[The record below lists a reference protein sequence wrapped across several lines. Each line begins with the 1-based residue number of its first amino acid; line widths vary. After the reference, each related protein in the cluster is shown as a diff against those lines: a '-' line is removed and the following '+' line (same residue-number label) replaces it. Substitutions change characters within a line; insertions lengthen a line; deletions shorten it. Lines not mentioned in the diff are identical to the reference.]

1 MSAETPPAEASAP
14 LGILDEA
21 HLARSV
27 LRLAWPVVIQQLGLT
42 FTQLVDTVL
51 VGHLGK
57 GPLAGVGLASIIYW
71 IPLAGSIAI
80 GIGAMAVVARNIGS
94 GDVERTAR
102 TVRTSLL
109 MSVVWGVFAAAVM
122 WLAAD
127 PLLTVMGAEADAL
140 DPGVI
145 YMRAAAY
152 GLPLYSFFYV
162 GNACMQGA
170 GNTRTPM
177 YTMLMVNVVN
187 AVVAYVLIYG
197 PGPLPGYGVIG
208 SGLGY
213 TIGAVSG
220 AAVLVA
226 LLARGRS
233 GVRYD
238 TSHPLTPDGPEMG
251 RILDVGVPAGME
263 QLQWELA
270 FVVYTRII
278 ASLGTDA
285 LAAHQVALRVEGLA
299 FYPGFALG
307 IAAAALVGQ
316 SLGAQRPDL
325 AEKTAAIAARWGVVI
340 MTTVGVT
347 LMLLGGPVT
356 SIFVEE
362 QEVIDIGQRLLFIF
376 AFAMPSMAVGQ
387 ALAGGLRGAGDTRA
401 VLAIAVF
408 GMWGVRLLPAYLL
421 AVTAGF
427 GAPGAW
433 VAATIDI
440 NARGLLIWLRFRQGK
455 WKLIQV

>member
-1 MSAETPPAEASAP
+1 MSAETPPSEASARVV
-14 LGILDEA
+14 ILDEA
-21 HLARSV
+21 HLSRSV
-27 LRLAWPVVIQQLGLT
+27 LRLAWPVVVQQMGLT
-42 FTQLVDTVL
+42 FTQLVDTLL

-57 GPLAGVGLASIIYW
+57 GPLAGVGLASIIFW

-94 GDVERTAR
+94 GDVERAAL
-102 TVRTSLL
+102 TVRTALL
-109 MSVVWGVFAAAVM
+109 MSVAWGLFAAAVM
-122 WLAAD
+122 WLAAG

-145 YMRAAAY
+145 YMQAAAY
-152 GLPLYSFFYV
+152 GLPLYSLFYV

-177 YTMLMVNVVN
+177 YIMLMVNVVN
-187 AVVAYVLIYG
+187 ALVAYLLIYG

-213 TIGAVSG
+213 TSGAVSG
-220 AAVLVA
+220 AVVMIA

-238 TSHPLTPDGPEMG
+238 INRPLTADRGEMD
-251 RILDVGVPAGME
+251 RILNVGVPAGME

-278 ASLGTDA
+278 SSLGTDA
-285 LAAHQVALRVEGLA
+285 MAAHQVALRVEGLA

-325 AEKTAAIAARWGVVI
+325 AERAAAITTRWGVVI
-340 MTTVGVT
+340 MTTVGVA

-356 SIFVEE
+356 SLFVEE
-362 QEVIDIGQRLLFIF
+362 QEVIDIGRQLLFIF
-376 AFAMPSMAVGQ
+376 AFAMPAMAISQ

-401 VLAIAVF
+401 VLAIGVF
-408 GMWGVRLLPAYLL
+408 GMWGIRLVPAYLL

-440 NARGLLIWLRFRQGK
+440 NARGLLTWLRFRQGK
-455 WKLIQV
+455 WKRIQV